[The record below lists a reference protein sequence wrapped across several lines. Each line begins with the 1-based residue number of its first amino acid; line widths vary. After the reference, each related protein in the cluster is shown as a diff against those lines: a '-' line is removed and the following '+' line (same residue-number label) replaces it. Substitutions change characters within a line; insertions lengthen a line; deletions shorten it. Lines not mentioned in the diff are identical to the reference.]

1 MGKRFG
7 LVIGLLVDII
17 SMLILFDIFAGE
29 KRSEA
34 NKEAQSL
41 ITNEE
46 LSLARL
52 KDKLLE
58 KYVGIDVKTTEEK
71 ELVIQV
77 VGGEDYFQ
85 SIKKDMES
93 IAKNALKTSPLKD
106 YPIVFERWEFTSL
119 LDNNKIMGDDMNL
132 LMEDLI
138 AGLEAFDVYE
148 YLVIENRT
156 TITIQ
161 TTIKGATHEA
171 LDLALRMEEAI
182 KKIVQAKASQNTSYV
197 INILNTQ
204 REKIN

>member
-7 LVIGLLVDII
+7 LVIGLLVVII

-119 LDNNKIMGDDMNL
+119 LDNNKVMGDDMNL
-132 LMEDLI
+132 LMEELI

-148 YLVIENRT
+148 YLVIENQT

-161 TTIKGATHEA
+161 TTIKGATNEA
-171 LDLALRMEEAI
+171 LALALRMEEAI
-182 KKIVQAKASQNTSYV
+182 KKIVQAKVSQNDSFV
-197 INILNTQ
+197 INILNAQ
-204 REKIN
+204 REKLN

>member
-7 LVIGLLVDII
+7 LVIGLLVVII
-17 SMLILFDIFAGE
+17 SMLVLFDKFAGE
-29 KRSEA
+29 KRSVA

-171 LDLALRMEEAI
+171 FELALRMEEAI
-182 KKIVQAKASQNTSYV
+182 KKIVQEEASQNDSYV
-197 INILNTQ
+197 INILNAQ

>member
-7 LVIGLLVDII
+7 LVIGLLVVII

-93 IAKNALKTSPLKD
+93 IAKNAIRTSPLKD

-119 LDNNKIMGDDMNL
+119 LDNNKVMGDDMNL
-132 LMEDLI
+132 LMEELI

-148 YLVIENRT
+148 YLVIENQT

-161 TTIKGATHEA
+161 TTIKGATNEA
-171 LDLALRMEEAI
+171 LALALRMEEAI
-182 KKIVQAKASQNTSYV
+182 KKIVQAKVSQNDSFV
-197 INILNTQ
+197 INILNAQ
-204 REKIN
+204 REKLN

>member
-1 MGKRFG
+1 MVKRFG
-7 LVIGLLVDII
+7 LVIGLLVVII
-17 SMLILFDIFAGE
+17 SLLILFDKLKIDN
-29 KRSEA
+29 KSEA
-34 NKEAQSL
+34 TKEGQPL

-58 KYVGIDVKTTEEK
+58 KYVGIDVKTTAEK

-77 VGGEDYFQ
+77 VGEEDYFQ
-85 SIKKDMES
+85 SVKKDMES
-93 IAKNALKTSPLKD
+93 IAKNVIKTSTLKD

-119 LDNNKIMGDDMNL
+119 LDDNKVLGADINL

-138 AGLEAFDVYE
+138 TGLEAFDVYK

-161 TTIKGATHEA
+161 TTIKSATHE
-171 LDLALRMEEAI
+171 DLQLAMRMEQAI
-182 KKIVQAKASQNTSYV
+182 KKILQTNASPNQSYV

-204 REKIN
+204 REKLN

>member
-1 MGKRFG
+1 
-7 LVIGLLVDII
+7 
-17 SMLILFDIFAGE
+17 LILFDKI
-29 KRSEA
+29 KIDNKSETT
-34 NKEAQSL
+34 KEGQPL

-46 LSLARL
+46 LSLSRL

-58 KYVGIDVKTTEEK
+58 KYVGIDVKTTAEK

-77 VGGEDYFQ
+77 VGEEDYFQ
-85 SIKKDMES
+85 SVKKDMES
-93 IAKNALKTSPLKD
+93 IAKNVIKTSTLKD

-119 LDNNKIMGDDMNL
+119 LDDNKMLGADINL

-138 AGLEAFDVYE
+138 TGLEAFDVYE

-161 TTIKGATHEA
+161 TTIKSTTHE
-171 LDLALRMEEAI
+171 DLQLAMRMEQAI
-182 KKIVQAKASQNTSYV
+182 KKILQTNASPNQSYV

-204 REKIN
+204 REKLN

>member
-7 LVIGLLVDII
+7 LVIGLLVVII

-93 IAKNALKTSPLKD
+93 IAKNAIKTSPLKD

-119 LDNNKIMGDDMNL
+119 LDNNKVMGDDMNL
-132 LMEDLI
+132 LMEELI

-148 YLVIENRT
+148 YLVIENQT

-161 TTIKGATHEA
+161 TTIKGATNEA
-171 LDLALRMEEAI
+171 LALALRMEEAI
-182 KKIVQAKASQNTSYV
+182 KKIVQAKVSQNDSYV
-197 INILNTQ
+197 INILNAQ
-204 REKIN
+204 REKLN

>member
-7 LVIGLLVDII
+7 VVIGLLVVII
-17 SMLILFDIFAGE
+17 SMLVLFDKFAGE
-29 KRSEA
+29 KRSEE
-34 NKEAQSL
+34 NKKAQSL

-46 LSLARL
+46 LSLTRL

-58 KYVGIDVKTTEEK
+58 KYVGIDVKTTAEK

-77 VGGEDYFQ
+77 VGEEDYFQ

-119 LDNNKIMGDDMNL
+119 LDKNKIMGDDMNL

-161 TTIKGATHEA
+161 TSIKGATHEA
-171 LDLALRMEEAI
+171 LELSLRMEEAI
-182 KKIVQAKASQNTSYV
+182 KKIVQAKASQNDSYV
-197 INILNTQ
+197 INILNAQ

>member
-7 LVIGLLVDII
+7 LVIGLLVVII

-93 IAKNALKTSPLKD
+93 IAKNAIRTSPLKD

-119 LDNNKIMGDDMNL
+119 LDNNKVMGDDMNL
-132 LMEDLI
+132 LMEELI

-148 YLVIENRT
+148 YLVIENQT

-161 TTIKGATHEA
+161 TTIKGATNEA
-171 LDLALRMEEAI
+171 LALALRMEEAI
-182 KKIVQAKASQNTSYV
+182 KKIVQAKVSQNDSYV
-197 INILNTQ
+197 INILNAQ
-204 REKIN
+204 REKLN

>member
-7 LVIGLLVDII
+7 LVIGLLVVII
-17 SMLILFDIFAGE
+17 SMLVLFDKFAGE

-58 KYVGIDVKTTEEK
+58 KYVGIDVKTTAEK

-77 VGGEDYFQ
+77 VGEEDYFQ

-93 IAKNALKTSPLKD
+93 TAKNALKTSPLKD

-119 LDNNKIMGDDMNL
+119 LDKNKIMGDDMNL

-161 TTIKGATHEA
+161 TSIKGATHEA
-171 LDLALRMEEAI
+171 LELALRMEEAI
-182 KKIVQAKASQNTSYV
+182 KKIVQAKASQNDSYV
-197 INILNTQ
+197 INILNAQ

>member
-7 LVIGLLVDII
+7 LVIGLLVVII

-29 KRSEA
+29 KRSEV
-34 NKEAQSL
+34 NIEAQSL

-71 ELVIQV
+71 QLVIQV

-93 IAKNALKTSPLKD
+93 LAKNALKTSPLKD

-132 LMEDLI
+132 LMEELI

-148 YLVIENRT
+148 YLVIENQT

-161 TTIKGATHEA
+161 TTIKGATNEA
-171 LDLALRMEEAI
+171 LALALKMEEAI
-182 KKIVQAKASQNTSYV
+182 KKIVQAKVSLNDSYV
-197 INILNTQ
+197 INILNAQ
-204 REKIN
+204 REKLN

>member
-7 LVIGLLVDII
+7 LVIGLLVVII

-171 LDLALRMEEAI
+171 LELALRMEEAI
-182 KKIVQAKASQNTSYV
+182 KKIVQAKASQNASYV
-197 INILNTQ
+197 INILNAQ

>member
-7 LVIGLLVDII
+7 LVIGLLVVII
-17 SMLILFDIFAGE
+17 SMLVLFDRFAGE

-46 LSLARL
+46 LSLVRL

-106 YPIVFERWEFTSL
+106 YPIVFEPYGL
-119 LDNNKIMGDDMNL
+119 LGRHYHDMNL

-161 TTIKGATHEA
+161 TTIKGVTHEA
-171 LDLALRMEEAI
+171 LELALRMEEAI
-182 KKIVQAKASQNTSYV
+182 KKIVQAKASQNASYV
-197 INILNTQ
+197 INILNAQ

>member
-7 LVIGLLVDII
+7 LVIGLLVVII

-119 LDNNKIMGDDMNL
+119 LDNNKVMGDDMNL
-132 LMEDLI
+132 LMEELI

-148 YLVIENRT
+148 YLVIENQT

-161 TTIKGATHEA
+161 TTIKGATNEA
-171 LDLALRMEEAI
+171 LALALRMEEAI
-182 KKIVQAKASQNTSYV
+182 KKIVQAKVSQNDSYV
-197 INILNTQ
+197 INILNAQ
-204 REKIN
+204 REKLN

>member
-1 MGKRFG
+1 MVKRFG
-7 LVIGLLVDII
+7 FVIGLLVVII
-17 SMLILFDIFAGE
+17 SLLILFDKI
-29 KRSEA
+29 KIDNKSETT
-34 NKEAQSL
+34 KEGQPL

-46 LSLARL
+46 LSLSRL

-58 KYVGIDVKTTEEK
+58 KYVGIDVKTTAEK

-77 VGGEDYFQ
+77 VGEEDYFQ
-85 SIKKDMES
+85 SVKKDMES
-93 IAKNALKTSPLKD
+93 IAKNVIKTSTLKD

-119 LDNNKIMGDDMNL
+119 LDDNKMLGADINL

-138 AGLEAFDVYE
+138 TGLEAFDVYE

-161 TTIKGATHEA
+161 TTIKSTTHE
-171 LDLALRMEEAI
+171 DLQLAMRMEQAI
-182 KKIVQAKASQNTSYV
+182 KKILQTNASPNQSYV

-204 REKIN
+204 REKLN

>member
-7 LVIGLLVDII
+7 LVIGLLVVII

-93 IAKNALKTSPLKD
+93 IAKNAIKTSPLKD

-132 LMEDLI
+132 LMEELI

-148 YLVIENRT
+148 YLVIENQT

-161 TTIKGATHEA
+161 TTLKGATNEA
-171 LDLALRMEEAI
+171 LALALRMEEAI
-182 KKIVQAKASQNTSYV
+182 KKIVQAKVSQNDSYV
-197 INILNTQ
+197 INILNAQ
-204 REKIN
+204 REKLN

>member
-7 LVIGLLVDII
+7 LVIGLLVVII

-85 SIKKDMES
+85 SIKK
-93 IAKNALKTSPLKD
+93 IWNP
-106 YPIVFERWEFTSL
+106 
-119 LDNNKIMGDDMNL
+119 
-132 LMEDLI
+132 
-138 AGLEAFDVYE
+138 
-148 YLVIENRT
+148 
-156 TITIQ
+156 
-161 TTIKGATHEA
+161 
-171 LDLALRMEEAI
+171 
-182 KKIVQAKASQNTSYV
+182 
-197 INILNTQ
+197 
-204 REKIN
+204 

>member
-7 LVIGLLVDII
+7 LVIGLLVVII

-93 IAKNALKTSPLKD
+93 IAKNAIKTSPLKD

-119 LDNNKIMGDDMNL
+119 LDNNKVMGDDMNL
-132 LMEDLI
+132 LMEELI

-148 YLVIENRT
+148 YLVIENQT

-161 TTIKGATHEA
+161 TTIKGATNETLA
-171 LDLALRMEEAI
+171 LALRMEEAI
-182 KKIVQAKASQNTSYV
+182 KKIVQAKVSQNDSYV
-197 INILNTQ
+197 INILNAQ
-204 REKIN
+204 REKLN